1 MRQRK
6 EVVIDLSGGRSF
18 INKPNTERY
27 TGNDKERKKVVV
39 CYLRWCTVFCPTGQ
53 LRHPYLRV

>member
-27 TGNDKERKKVVV
+27 TGNDKERKKD
-39 CYLRWCTVFCPTGQ
+39 YILGLFYEKG
-53 LRHPYLRV
+53 